1 MATSPAH
8 NPFRIGIPVT
18 GVYFTDR
25 AAETGRVASTLRE
38 PGARLLVVGER
49 RVGKTSILLRGIE
62 RVRRAGGRAFLVD
75 CGTAGSAI
83 EIANRLLTAA
93 TQSLG
98 RDWAAT
104 ASDLARR
111 ARGRVQLGTDITGHA
126 TVSFEPTFAA
136 DPASQLDALATVL
149 DALDARA
156 RRERRVIG
164 VVLDEVQRLT
174 DVLGGDAGEWA
185 LRALLQH
192 HQHLAYVLAGSEPTV
207 LAAMQ
212 GHGRAFHQQ
221 LSLLTV
227 GPMDTIHFAK
237 WIDERAARAA
247 LPVSRLGRACVT
259 LAGPRTRDVMQ
270 LARAAFAA
278 AAAAKPAGAA
288 AAADGQTLAA
298 AGFVDLVA
306 EQFDPFRSLWDG
318 LARTRQQVLR
328 ALAVGDV
335 GLTTERARR
344 SYGLGSSGAVA
355 SALEALRASRIVVR
369 SDAAPAG
376 YAFDNPYFRGWV
388 IGNTLPDLGIS
399 LPMTHLARARPTLS
413 QPEP

>member
-1 MATSPAH
+1 MALSSAL

-18 GVYFTDR
+18 GAFFTDR

-75 CGTAGSAI
+75 CGTAGSPI

-156 RRERRVIG
+156 RRERQVIG

-174 DVLGGDAGEWA
+174 EVLGGDAGEWA

-212 GHGRAFHQQ
+212 GHGRAFYQQ

-237 WIDERAARAA
+237 WIDERAARAEVR
-247 LPVSRLGRACVT
+247 VSGLGDACVA

-278 AAAAKPAGAA
+278 AAGAKGGS
-288 AAADGQTLAA
+288 AAADGPMLAA

-413 QPEP
+413 QPAP

>member
-1 MATSPAH
+1 MTAPASP
-8 NPFRIGIPVT
+8 NPFRIGVPVT
-18 GVYFTDR
+18 GPYFTDR

-38 PGARLLVVGER
+38 SGARLLVVGER
-49 RVGKTSILLRGIE
+49 RVGKTSILLRGVE

-75 CGTAGSAI
+75 CGTAGSPI
-83 EIANRLLTAA
+83 EVANRLLTAA
-93 TQSLG
+93 TRALG

-104 ASDLARR
+104 ATDLARR
-111 ARGRVQLGTDITGHA
+111 ARGRVQLGTDASGHA
-126 TVSFEPTFAA
+126 TVSFEPTFAP
-136 DPASQLDALATVL
+136 DPSAQLDALATVL
-149 DALDARA
+149 DTLDARA

-174 DVLGGDAGEWA
+174 EVLGGEAGEWA
-185 LRALLQH
+185 LRALMQH

-212 GHGRAFHQQ
+212 GHARAFYQQ

-227 GPMDTIHFAK
+227 GPMDTTHFAT
-237 WIDERAARAA
+237 WIDERAARARLRA
-247 LPVSRLGRACVT
+247 PGLGRACVI

-270 LARAAFAA
+270 LARAAFAVA
-278 AAAAKPAGAA
+278 RA
-288 AAADGQTLAA
+288 AAADGPTLAA

-306 EQFDPFRSLWDG
+306 EQFDPFRSLWDAM
-318 LARTRQQVLR
+318 ARTRQQVLR

-344 SYGLGSSGAVA
+344 SYGLGSSGAVG
-355 SALEALRASRIVVR
+355 SALEALRASRVIVR
-369 SDAAPAG
+369 SDAEPAG

-399 LPMTHLARARPTLS
+399 LPMTHLARARPPLG
-413 QPEP
+413 QPCL